1 MNERYLL
8 LEQTIRH
15 DLAAIDRLYSDI
27 TSAGLA
33 GDASREDLIVLGYR
47 LHSLYNAFEN
57 LFQNVAAVF
66 ENTLNDDSHW
76 HTQLLQ
82 RMRLDLMPVR
92 PAVIDQAAYDAL
104 DELRRF
110 RHVFRYAYGVDLD
123 AQRLR
128 LVLNKALSLQAIYR
142 AQIDRF
148 LDFVRSLWSDA

>member
-15 DLAAIDRLYSDI
+15 DLAAIDRLYGDI
-27 TSAGLA
+27 NSAGLA
-33 GDASREDLIVLGYR
+33 ADASQEDLIVLGYR

-57 LFQNVAAVF
+57 LFQNIAGVF
-66 ENTLNDDSHW
+66 GNSLDDDSRW
-76 HTQLLQ
+76 HAQLLG

-123 AQRLR
+123 VQRLR
-128 LVLNKALSLQAIYR
+128 LVLDKALGLQVIYR
-142 AQIDRF
+142 AQIGRI
-148 LDFVRSLWSDA
+148 LDLLRSLWSDA